1 VGHQADARLE
11 KRLPGYRFEV
21 VLVLL
26 FATFL
31 MMASAPSGAWA
42 RPVITG
48 LQGATLVAAFLA
60 ARVSRRLLRIAI
72 VVALAAFASALVAA
86 VAGVPGGNGP
96 FLLLDVLV
104 VGAVPIVIARS
115 VWSRGVV
122 DARTIL
128 AAVCIY
134 ITVGMLWAF
143 IYGAISELATSPFF
157 AQTSH
162 ATTADLLYF
171 SFVTLTTVGYG
182 DLTARGDLGRAV
194 AVLEALF
201 GQLYLVTV
209 VAVLV
214 SRMALRRR
222 QSSDPPADGGA
233 A

>member
-1 VGHQADARLE
+1 VGPSADATLE

-21 VLVLL
+21 VLLLL
-26 FATFL
+26 FATF
-31 MMASAPSGAWA
+31 MVMASAPSGAWA

-72 VVALAAFASALVAA
+72 VVALAAFASAVVAA

-104 VGAVPIVIARS
+104 VGAVPVVIARS
-115 VWSRGVV
+115 VWRRGVV

-134 ITVGMLWAF
+134 ITIGMLWAF
-143 IYGAISELATSPFF
+143 IYGVISEFGTGPFF

-182 DLTARGDLGRAV
+182 DFTARGDLGRAV

-209 VAVLV
+209 IAVLV
-214 SRMALRRR
+214 SRMALHRRPG
-222 QSSDPPADGGA
+222 SDPPADGGGA
-233 A
+233 